1 MNNIMRSVSW
11 LVAFAAVVTLATR
24 CIGADESSAPQ
35 SLTLQQCIDL
45 ALKQNTDILKAQQEI
60 RRTHGV
66 IVEARAAFIPQLT
79 ATGRYSQVDKNVI
92 DIPTIPGFPLVPGL
106 TAVSRNQE
114 RAWDAQIAVS
124 QLVYSG
130 GRVSA
135 VFRAAKLVDQIAVLG
150 FQRTVA
156 DTILQVRQT
165 FYQILL
171 NQAQVTV
178 REQSVKLLEQQL
190 ADTQQRFDVGALP
203 RFNVLRAGVELANA
217 KPPLI
222 RAQND
227 LRLSR
232 EALVKL
238 LAIDTPDRRQEFTP
252 IQFAGELRYEPQTW
266 DLAQALPSALAQRPE
281 LKVAEKNVA
290 VARENITVSTAGYK
304 PELSLFGN
312 YGVHDSPFQDEIN
325 QTTRGWTV
333 GAQATWNLF
342 DGMLTHGKVIQAR
355 AQLQQAELAFDDTR
369 RGIELEVRQAYSDF
383 LQAQELMETQKKT
396 VEEAEEG
403 LRLAEVRYRTGS
415 GTQLEVLSAQ
425 TALTEARSNEVQAMY
440 DYNVADATLQRA
452 VGATVK
458 VAY

>member
-1 MNNIMRSVSW
+1 MVGPRVFGTIVETSTSCVE
-11 LVAFAAVVTLATR
+11 VAESPAA
-24 CIGADESSAPQ
+24 Q

-66 IVEARAAFIPQLT
+66 IVEARSAALPQVT
-79 ATGRYSQVDKNVI
+79 ASGQYQRLDRDSIDLPSSQPFFKNEQH
-92 DIPTIPGFPLVPGL
+92 PW
-106 TAVSRNQE
+106 TAMIE
-114 RAWDAQIAVS
+114 AT
-124 QLVYSG
+124 QLIYAG

-135 VFRAAKLVDQIAVLG
+135 ALRAAKLVDQIAVLG

-178 REQSVKLLEQQL
+178 REESVKLLEQQL
-190 ADTQQRFDVGALP
+190 TDTQQRFDVGAVP
-203 RFNVLRAGVELANA
+203 QFNVLRAQVELANA
-217 KPPLI
+217 RPPLI

-238 LAIDTPDRRQEFTP
+238 LAIDTPGRRQEFTP
-252 IQFAGELRYEPQTW
+252 LRFDGMLRYEPEKW
-266 DLAQALPSALAQRPE
+266 DVAEALASALAQRPE
-281 LKVAEKNVA
+281 LKVAEKNVR
-290 VARENITVSTAGYK
+290 VAAESLTVANAGYK
-304 PELSLFGN
+304 PQLSLFAN
-312 YGVHDSPFQDEIN
+312 YGIHDSPYQNDID
-325 QTTRGWTV
+325 QTTRGWAV

-342 DGMLTHGKVIQAR
+342 DGMLTRGKVIQAH
-355 AQLQQAELAFDDTR
+355 AQLKQVELMLADTR
-369 RGIELEVRQAYSDF
+369 RSVELEVRQAYSGF
-383 LQAQELMETQKKT
+383 LQAQELIEAQKKT
-396 VEEAEEG
+396 VEEAEES
-403 LRLAEVRYRTGS
+403 LRLAEARYLAGS

-425 TALTEARSNEVQAMY
+425 TALTEARSNEVQALY
-440 DYNVADATLQRA
+440 DYNVAIATLQRA

-458 VAY
+458 AAD